1 MWKCRV
7 GVAALT
13 ACIFAG
19 DSGNYTSVIFLCYE
33 VFSELVHKVADSI
46 NPESQFNPKWKS
58 EHESAMEIYE
68 EIKER
73 ADAHKQAKISL
84 M

>member
-1 MWKCRV
+1 MLGPQPMESWQKH
-7 GVAALT
+7 
-13 ACIFAG
+13 
-19 DSGNYTSVIFLCYE
+19 DSTMITI
-33 VFSELVHKVADSI
+33 ADSI

-73 ADAHKQAKISL
+73 ADPHKQAKISL

>member
-1 MWKCRV
+1 VIKKSSK
-7 GVAALT
+7 
-13 ACIFAG
+13 IFG
-19 DSGNYTSVIFLCYE
+19 SVLA
-33 VFSELVHKVADSI
+33 SVHKVADSI

-73 ADAHKQAKISL
+73 ADPHKQAKISL

>member
-1 MWKCRV
+1 
-7 GVAALT
+7 
-13 ACIFAG
+13 
-19 DSGNYTSVIFLCYE
+19 

-73 ADAHKQAKISL
+73 ADPHKQAKISL